1 MSLYTE
7 HVIKKTKTYLFH
19 DKNYENLPVSF
30 IVIVKMII
38 IQNYL
43 AQCHK
48 IYNIYIVYMGCR
60 MHIYI

>member
-7 HVIKKTKTYLFH
+7 DVIKTTKTYLFH

-30 IVIVKMII
+30 TVIVKMMI

-48 IYNIYIVYMGCR
+48 IYNIYI
-60 MHIYI
+60 

>member
-38 IQNYL
+38 IQSYL

-48 IYNIYIVYMGCR
+48 IYNIYI
-60 MHIYI
+60 